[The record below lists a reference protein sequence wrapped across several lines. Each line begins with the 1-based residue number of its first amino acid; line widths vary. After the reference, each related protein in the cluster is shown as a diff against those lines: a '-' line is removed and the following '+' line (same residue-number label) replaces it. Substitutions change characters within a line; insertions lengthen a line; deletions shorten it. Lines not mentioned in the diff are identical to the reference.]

1 MEFITRHY
9 PGTAPLDLYHT
20 LVSSLHTAHSIG
32 GNVAENTGGVHRL
45 KCGLTVHTLLKID
58 IFITESKSMAPLQ
71 VLTWPLPPTVPE
83 YGGTCPDRP
92 LDRCLS
98 RPSLSMLPRD

>member
-45 KCGLTVHTLLKID
+45 KCGLTVHTPVSY
-58 IFITESKSMAPLQ
+58 TH
-71 VLTWPLPPTVPE
+71 
-83 YGGTCPDRP
+83 
-92 LDRCLS
+92 LDVYKRQFLGS
-98 RPSLSMLPRD
+98 VDFN